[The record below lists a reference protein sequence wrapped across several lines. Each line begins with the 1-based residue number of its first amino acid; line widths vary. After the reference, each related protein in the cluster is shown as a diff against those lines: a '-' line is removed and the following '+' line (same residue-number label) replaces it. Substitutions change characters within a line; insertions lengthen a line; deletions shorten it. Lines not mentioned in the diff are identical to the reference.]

1 MSTFYK
7 EAESNVRTTYF
18 YLMGFFVF
26 IIGIG
31 WGLSYFYESTL
42 ILWIAVILSVVMS
55 FTSYWYSDKIILS
68 INKAKPAKKEEYPEL
83 YRITENL
90 AIASGLPMPRL
101 YVLEDPQ
108 PNAFATG
115 RDPQHGVV
123 AVTTGLLK
131 RLDRSELE
139 GVIAHELAHI
149 GNRDILLSS
158 VVVVLVGIVVL
169 VADFFFRMAFFGGI
183 GGREGRGNIVVLL
196 VSIAF
201 MILAPLLAQV
211 MKFAISRKREHLAD
225 STATLNTRY
234 PEGLARALEKISS
247 DPHQLR
253 TANDATAHLY
263 LVNPFRGKEQK
274 SWLHRLFMTHP
285 PVEERIKKL
294 REVDAK
300 N

>member
-1 MSTFYK
+1 MPTFYK
-7 EAESNVRTTYF
+7 EAENNVRKTYF
-18 YLMGFFVF
+18 YLMGFFLF

-42 ILWIAVILSVVMS
+42 ILWIAVIFSIVMS
-55 FTSYWYSDKIILS
+55 FASYWHSDKIILS
-68 INKAKPAKKEEYPEL
+68 INKAKPVKKDEYPEL

-90 AIASGLPMPRL
+90 SIASGLPMPHL
-101 YVLEDPQ
+101 YILEDEQ

-115 RDPQHGVV
+115 RDPQHGVI
-123 AVTTGLLK
+123 AVTKGLLK

-139 GVIAHELAHI
+139 AVIAHELAHI
-149 GNRDILLSS
+149 GNRDILLAS
-158 VVVVLVGIVVL
+158 VVVVLVGVVVL
-169 VADFFFRMAFFGGI
+169 VADLFFRMAFFGGA

-201 MILAPLLAQV
+201 MILAPLLAQA
-211 MKFAISRKREHLAD
+211 MKFAISRKREYLAD
-225 STATLNTRY
+225 STAALNTRY

-247 DPHQLR
+247 DPHQLK

-274 SWLHRLFMTHP
+274 SWFHRLFMTHP
-285 PVEERIKKL
+285 PIEERIKKL
-294 REVDAK
+294 REIDTK